1 MAGFKKILLEG
12 DAQSTTLLNV
22 GADSLLTIATGA
34 VTATQTYHSIA
45 GEGGAADQLDSIA
58 SGADG
63 DLLILRPSSDT
74 VNITVAHNQA
84 AASGNNILLNG
95 NTNYLMDDID
105 DTITL
110 IYDVGLDTSGAWIE
124 LSRGVGDV
132 ATLSASAPADVGTAA
147 SAGSGTAAS
156 KDDHVHDTATGFIDN
171 ANKFASGVV
180 DAAAI
185 ASNAVQASEIDE
197 TATDIAF
204 SQIILTAKTSGAG
217 TTAGTVYYDSD
228 DSHPYVYQA

>member
-22 GADSLLTIATGA
+22 GAD
-34 VTATQTYHSIA
+34 
-45 GEGGAADQLDSIA
+45 
-58 SGADG
+58 G
-63 DLLILRPSSDT
+63 DLLILRQSSDT
-74 VNITVAHNQA
+74 GNITGAHNLG
-84 AASGNNILLNG
+84 AASGNNLLLNG

-132 ATLSASAPADVGTAA
+132 ATLSANAPADVGTAA
-147 SAGSGTAAS
+147 SAGAGTAAS

-204 SQIILTAKTSGAG
+204 SQIILTAKTSGTG
-217 TTAGTVYYDSD
+217 TTAGTVHYDSD
-228 DSHPYVYQA
+228 DSHPYVYQI